1 MQSILFG
8 YPNLEIRAASVFD
21 LLFRP
26 HSLEPTESVVYDP
39 WTRGSVISGVQ
50 LGQLNQSYAAFQF
63 DENCRRFW
71 GTTQMF
77 SSSYLHWHLLIWRDT
92 HRSV

>member
-1 MQSILFG
+1 MQSILFE

-26 HSLEPTESVVYDP
+26 HSLEPTESIVHDA
-39 WTRGSVISGVQ
+39 WSRGSVISGVQ
-50 LGQLNQSYAAFQF
+50 LGQLIQSSAAFPS
-63 DENCRRFW
+63 DENSRRFR

-77 SSSYLHWHLLIWRDT
+77 SSSYLHWYLLIWRDT